1 VGGIGNDTLLGG
13 ADNDWLDYSAE
24 AGNITVTLNSR
35 ATLAGGNDSLSSFE
49 VLLSGSGNDSLA
61 GTSSA
66 ETIYAGAGNDTY
78 ASTLTP
84 NSESGNDWIEAGLG
98 NDSIYD
104 FGGADTQLGGDG
116 DDSILN
122 TQNMLIVPIV
132 FWAGLAMTRSIR
144 APAAEIRYW
153 AVLVMIVF

>member
-1 VGGIGNDTLLGG
+1 MSGFSSLLGSGNESWPGAVGSNTGNDTIDGQAGDDTIDGGLGDDSLIGG
-13 ADNDWLDYSAE
+13 ADTDWLDYSAE
-24 AGNITVTLNSR
+24 TGNITVTLNSR

-78 ASTLTP
+78 ASTPTP
-84 NSESGNDWIEAGLG
+84 NSDSGNDWIEAGLG

-104 FGGADTQLGGDG
+104 FGFLLDLY
-116 DDSILN
+116 N
-122 TQNMLIVPIV
+122 
-132 FWAGLAMTRSIR
+132 F
-144 APAAEIRYW
+144 
-153 AVLVMIVF
+153 F